1 MLLRIA
7 FARKTLKLTA
17 LTTVVALALAP
28 TAALAQGIYTPPRTA
43 EGHPDSSG
51 T

>member
-1 MLLRIA
+1 MRVVLIA
-7 FARKTLKLTA
+7 LIAATA
-17 LTTVVALALAP
+17 P
-28 TAALAQGIYTPPRTA
+28 AALAQGIYTPPRTA